1 MNFKEI
7 KELIEILDQSNLTE
21 INIEDNKGSVVNLKK
36 EKETEI
42 ITPQVAQQP
51 AQQISQ
57 PQAAPQP
64 QSTTQSGEE
73 TQESASD
80 NYETINAPMVGT
92 FYKSPSP
99 EEDTYVQVGDK
110 VSNDTTVC
118 ILEAMKLFNEIQAET
133 SGEIVEILVEDGQMV
148 EYGQPL
154 FKVK

>member
-51 AQQISQ
+51 ATDF
-57 PQAAPQP
+57 
-64 QSTTQSGEE
+64 STTSSATTSINYSIREE

-99 EEDTYVQVGDK
+99 EEDAYVQVGDK

>member
-51 AQQISQ
+51 SPSIAQ
-57 PQAAPQP
+57 PQVAQSAPQVSDNA
-64 QSTTQSGEE
+64 QAQEE
-73 TQESASD
+73 VAD

-99 EEDTYVQVGDK
+99 EEGAYVQVGDK

-118 ILEAMKLFNEIQAET
+118 ILEAMKLFNEIQAEI